1 MAPLFSPS
9 SFGRFIDSHSRLN
22 SGSSQKS
29 TISSPMPSP
38 AHSQPPPEPMATLLI
53 GPKQHRFKVN
63 KRLICATSPF
73 FAERFGDPSSS
84 KSISLWLPRESSSM
98 FSLFVDWVHLG
109 LRFRPHLE
117 EMISNAYDAGSEAS
131 QDTHWCLIRLHLFAS
146 RLGLYRLQDLAM
158 DAIQDLYL
166 RCDWDVPSGLIRF
179 LYTECEDLAAI
190 RLRRWAVAM
199 VAFSF
204 TGGPRLTF
212 DPQEE
217 SATLEPT
224 RFSDLLEQLPEFAAD
239 YDIHMEKMRL
249 SGLDIRFKNPQ
260 LRIPANRL
268 RNDER
273 AFGFRQCS
281 FHSHRS
287 SVGERRCPHESGS
300 TKHYRVRRQSKE
312 RSPESSGLSAPNRRY
327 RDVVPRPLFSGPED
341 SDIEEDDDDEISK
354 AIKHVRSISSTLK
367 T

>member
-1 MAPLFSPS
+1 MVPLFSPS
-9 SFGRFIDSHSRLN
+9 VFGRFKDSHSRFT
-22 SGSSQKS
+22 SSASSQKS
-29 TISSPMPSP
+29 PPSPMSP
-38 AHSQPPPEPMATLLI
+38 SQPPSEPMAILLI
-53 GPKQHRFKVN
+53 GPKQQRFKVN
-63 KRLICATSPF
+63 KRQLCAISPF
-73 FAERFGDPSSS
+73 FAERFGGPSSP

-109 LRFRPHLE
+109 LRFRPHLDE
-117 EMISNAYDAGSEAS
+117 LMAGAYDAGLEAS
-131 QDTHWCLIRLHLFAS
+131 QNIHWSLIRLHLFAS

-166 RCDWDVPSGLIRF
+166 RCDWDVPSGLITF

-212 DPQEE
+212 HPQE
-217 SATLEPT
+217 SAVSEPT
-224 RFSDLLEQLPEFAAD
+224 RFSDLLEELPEFAAD

-300 TKHYRVRRQSKE
+300 TRYRRVRPSTAKE
-312 RSPESSGLSAPNRRY
+312 QGPESTGLSAPTRRY
-327 RDVVPRPLFSGPED
+327 RDVVPRPLFSGPSD
-341 SDIEEDDDDEISK
+341 SDIGEDDDDEISQ

-367 T
+367 V

>member
-1 MAPLFSPS
+1 MVPLFSPS
-9 SFGRFIDSHSRLN
+9 VFGRFKDSHSRFT
-22 SGSSQKS
+22 SSSSSQKS
-29 TISSPMPSP
+29 APSPMLSP
-38 AHSQPPPEPMATLLI
+38 SQPPPEPMAILLI
-53 GPKQHRFKVN
+53 GPKQQRFKVN
-63 KRLICATSPF
+63 KRQLCAISPF
-73 FAERFGDPSSS
+73 FAERFGDPSSP

-109 LRFRPHLE
+109 LRFRPHLDE
-117 EMISNAYDAGSEAS
+117 LMASAYDAGLEAS
-131 QDTHWCLIRLHLFAS
+131 QSIHWSLIRLHLFAS

-166 RCDWDVPSGLIRF
+166 RCDWDVPSGLITF

-212 DPQEE
+212 HPQE
-217 SATLEPT
+217 SAVSEPT
-224 RFSDLLEQLPEFAAD
+224 RFSDLLEELPEFAAD

-300 TKHYRVRRQSKE
+300 TRYRRVRPSTAKE
-312 RSPESSGLSAPNRRY
+312 QGPETTGLSAPTRRY
-327 RDVVPRPLFSGPED
+327 RDVVPRPLFSGPSD
-341 SDIEEDDDDEISK
+341 SDIGEDDDDEISQ

-367 T
+367 V

>member
-1 MAPLFSPS
+1 MIETSAATMVPLFSPS
-9 SFGRFIDSHSRLN
+9 VFGRFKDSHSRFT
-22 SGSSQKS
+22 SSASSQKS
-29 TISSPMPSP
+29 PPSPMSP
-38 AHSQPPPEPMATLLI
+38 SQPPSEPMAILLI
-53 GPKQHRFKVN
+53 GPKQQRFKVN
-63 KRLICATSPF
+63 KRQLCAISPF
-73 FAERFGDPSSS
+73 FAERFGDPSSP

-109 LRFRPHLE
+109 LRFRPHLDE
-117 EMISNAYDAGSEAS
+117 LMASAYDAGLEAS
-131 QDTHWCLIRLHLFAS
+131 QNIHWSLIRLHLFAS

-166 RCDWDVPSGLIRF
+166 RCDWDVPSGLITF

-212 DPQEE
+212 HPQE
-217 SATLEPT
+217 SAVSEPT
-224 RFSDLLEQLPEFAAD
+224 RFSDLLEELPEFAAD

-268 RNDER
+268 RNDELSASVDVHMSLVQQDIAVSIRTNPEVSRRR
-273 AFGFRQCS
+273 AKAALLWTIRLGYWGGRRRRNFTSDKARKINLKYAQS
-281 FHSHRS
+281 LK
-287 SVGERRCPHESGS
+287 GEN
-300 TKHYRVRRQSKE
+300 TAE
-312 RSPESSGLSAPNRRY
+312 RSN
-327 RDVVPRPLFSGPED
+327 
-341 SDIEEDDDDEISK
+341 
-354 AIKHVRSISSTLK
+354 
-367 T
+367 

>member
-1 MAPLFSPS
+1 
-9 SFGRFIDSHSRLN
+9 
-22 SGSSQKS
+22 
-29 TISSPMPSP
+29 
-38 AHSQPPPEPMATLLI
+38 MATLLI

-117 EMISNAYDAGSEAS
+117 EMISNAYDAGTEAS
-131 QDTHWCLIRLHLFAS
+131 QDIHWCLIRLHLFAS

-204 TGGPRLTF
+204 TGGPRLT
-212 DPQEE
+212 
-217 SATLEPT
+217 LK
-224 RFSDLLEQLPEFAAD
+224 R
-239 YDIHMEKMRL
+239 
-249 SGLDIRFKNPQ
+249 NPQ
-260 LRIPANRL
+260 PQNPLDLVIYWNNSRNLLPTTTSTWRRCDFQGSTFASRTHSCAFQPTVSAMMSVPLVSVNVLFTHIAQVSGSADALMSLAQQNTTVFANHPKSEVQSLPASL
-268 RNDER
+268 LPT
-273 AFGFRQCS
+273 GGIVTLS
-281 FHSHRS
+281 PGRS
-287 SVGERRCPHESGS
+287 SPGQQTQTSKRMTMTKFRR
-300 TKHYRVRRQSKE
+300 R
-312 RSPESSGLSAPNRRY
+312 
-327 RDVVPRPLFSGPED
+327 
-341 SDIEEDDDDEISK
+341 
-354 AIKHVRSISSTLK
+354 
-367 T
+367 

>member
-1 MAPLFSPS
+1 
-9 SFGRFIDSHSRLN
+9 
-22 SGSSQKS
+22 
-29 TISSPMPSP
+29 MPSP
-38 AHSQPPPEPMATLLI
+38 AHSQPSPEPMAILLI

-73 FAERFGDPSSS
+73 FAERFGDPSST

-131 QDTHWCLIRLHLFAS
+131 QDIHWCLIRLHLFAS

-204 TGGPRLTF
+204 TGGPHLTF
-212 DPQEE
+212 DPQQE
-217 SATLEPT
+217 SATSDPAQ
-224 RFSDLLEQLPEFAAD
+224 FSDLLEQLPEFAED

-300 TKHYRVRRQSKE
+300 TKHRRVRQSPKE
-312 RSPESSGLSAPNRRY
+312 QSAETTGLSAPTRRY
-327 RDVVPRPLFSGPED
+327 RDVVPRPLFSGPAY
-341 SDIEEDDDDEISK
+341 SDIGEDDDDDEISK